1 MKKLIMLFTLFL
13 FTLTS
18 FSQQI
23 DYPIIKLDSLGK
35 VVVIMT
41 LEQAQILD
49 NKAELL
55 DLLELVNSQIS
66 DIDFVCIQVINQ
78 KDIIIDKQD
87 IQISDLKQLVNNKNE
102 QVDNLQRR
110 ISDYILKEELFKS
123 EIINKDKEIKLHLD
137 QISKGN
143 KRLKLAGVIIA
154 TLTTILILK

>member
-1 MKKLIMLFTLFL
+1 MKKIIMLFTLFL

-55 DLLELVNSQIS
+55 DLLELANSQIS

-87 IQISDLKQLVNNKNE
+87 IQISDLKQLVYNKNE

-137 QISKGN
+137 QISKGD